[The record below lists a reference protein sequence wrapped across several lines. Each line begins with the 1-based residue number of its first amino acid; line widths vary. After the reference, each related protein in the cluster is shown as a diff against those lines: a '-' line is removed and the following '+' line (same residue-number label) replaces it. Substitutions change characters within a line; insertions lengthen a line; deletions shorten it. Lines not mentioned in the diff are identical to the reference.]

1 MAEENGNGKNQSGI
15 DGGEE
20 QGGRSFYDS
29 IVPGSAILTIA
40 KYFGVFDKKKG
51 KPKNKGGIDG
61 GENP

>member
-40 KYFGVFDKKKG
+40 KYFGVFDKKKVSQRTRAV
-51 KPKNKGGIDG
+51 
-61 GENP
+61 